1 MLLRIY
7 SELNRIQK
15 QQNNRNIYAHSN
27 NSLCADCKS
36 DIQIAYIFKNI
47 LHLVTTRIQ
56 SCFTLDQLPS
66 FKKREKNISIIKRPR
81 TKKFIEY
88 ATFDKSLTSCL

>member
-15 QQNNRNIYAHSN
+15 EQNNRNRYAHCN

-36 DIQIAYIFKNI
+36 DIQIGYIFKNI

-56 SCFTLDQLPS
+56 TCFTLDHTIIDKE
-66 FKKREKNISIIKRPR
+66 KKIS
-81 TKKFIEY
+81 
-88 ATFDKSLTSCL
+88 A